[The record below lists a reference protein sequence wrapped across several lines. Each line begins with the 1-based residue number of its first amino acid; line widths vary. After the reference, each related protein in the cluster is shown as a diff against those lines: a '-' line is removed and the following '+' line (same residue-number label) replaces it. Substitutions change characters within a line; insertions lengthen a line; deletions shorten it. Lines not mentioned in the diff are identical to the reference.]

1 MQKGMQ
7 KVRICDLLQVLAEGK
22 AKAAGVVRGRV

>member
-1 MQKGMQ
+1 
-7 KVRICDLLQVLAEGK
+7 VRICDLLQVLAEGE